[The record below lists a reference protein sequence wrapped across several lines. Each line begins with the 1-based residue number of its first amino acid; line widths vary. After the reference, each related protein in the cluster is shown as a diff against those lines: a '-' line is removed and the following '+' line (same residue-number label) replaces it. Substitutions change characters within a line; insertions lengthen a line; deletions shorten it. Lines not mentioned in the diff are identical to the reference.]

1 MSCEPKDPLE
11 LQQEM
16 GITFCDPTLLRRALT
31 HASYVNENPTLAGPD
46 NERLEFL
53 GDAVCGFLA
62 AEYLHR
68 RFPEWREGQLT
79 DLRAQLV
86 CSETL
91 ARFAQEI
98 DLGCHLLLGRGEEL
112 RDGRS
117 RMTGLGDAFEALV
130 GALYLDQGLQVAR
143 EFFLRLVAGYLDGLP
158 EDAIQRDGKTGLQE
172 WAQARYHVTPCY
184 VTVRETGPDHAK
196 EFAVEVLIQSQL
208 CGHGVGRS
216 KQAAEQS
223 AARAAMEAISA
234 QADLPGRD
242 DR

>member
-1 MSCEPKDPLE
+1 MSRESKDLLG
-11 LQQEM
+11 LQQQM
-16 GITFCDPTLLRRALT
+16 GITFDDPTLLRRALT

-68 RFPEWREGQLT
+68 RFPEWREGELT
-79 DLRAQLV
+79 TLRAQLV
-86 CSETL
+86 CSENL
-91 ARFAQEI
+91 ARFAQQI
-98 DLGCHLLLGRGEEL
+98 DLGRYLLLGRGEVL

-117 RMTGLGDAFEALV
+117 RMTMLGDAFEALV
-130 GALYLDQGLQVAR
+130 GALYLDHGLQVTR
-143 EFFLRLVAGYLDGLP
+143 EFFLRMVATHLNGLS
-158 EDAIQRDGKTGLQE
+158 EDAIQRDAKTCFQE
-172 WAQARYHVTPCY
+172 WAQARYHVTPRY

-196 EFAVEVLIQSQL
+196 EFAVEVLIQSQV

-216 KQAAEQS
+216 KRAAEQS
-223 AARAAMEAISA
+223 AARAALEAISA
-234 QADLPGRD
+234 QADIAGHD

>member
-1 MSCEPKDPLE
+1 MSREPQDLLG

-16 GITFCDPTLLRRALT
+16 GIAFDDLALLLRALT
-31 HASYVNENPTLAGPD
+31 HASYVNENPALAGPD

-53 GDAVCGFLA
+53 GDAICGFLA

-79 DLRAQLV
+79 DLRARLV

-98 DLGCHLLLGRGEEL
+98 DLGNHLLLGRGEEL

-117 RMTGLGDAFEALV
+117 RMTMLGDAFEALV
-130 GALYLDQGLQVAR
+130 GALYLDQGLRVSR
-143 EFFLRLVAGYLDGLP
+143 EFFLRLAATYLDGLS
-158 EDAIQRDGKTGLQE
+158 EDLIQRDAKTSLQE
-172 WAQARYHVTPCY
+172 WAQARYHVTPSY
-184 VTVRETGPDHAK
+184 VTVTETGPDHAK
-196 EFAVEVLIQSQL
+196 EFAVEVLIQDSV

-216 KQAAEQS
+216 KRAAEQA
-223 AARAAMEAISA
+223 AARAAMAVISA
-234 QADLPGRD
+234 QTDPPGHD